1 MKKALF
7 DELLASVRQG
17 GAIIRG
23 EMPPSRVVE
32 FAEPDVRLIRE
43 RYGLTQE
50 KFARLLGISV
60 ATLRN
65 WEQGRRKPE
74 GAARI
79 LLQVAVRHP
88 EAVLDAVR
96 NTLPRETEPNNGLQR
111 TGGTADR
118 SQVVRTA
125 RVRGGAAPAAEP

>member
-1 MKKALF
+1 MR
-7 DELLASVRQG
+7 D
-17 GAIIRG
+17 
-23 EMPPSRVVE
+23 EMPPSRVFE

-88 EAVLDAVR
+88 EAVLDAVQ
-96 NTLPRETEPNNGLQR
+96 NTLPRATEPNHPLQV
-111 TGGTADR
+111 R
-118 SQVVRTA
+118 SVSLQPEAHKALGDEER
-125 RVRGGAAPAAEP
+125 RSLDL